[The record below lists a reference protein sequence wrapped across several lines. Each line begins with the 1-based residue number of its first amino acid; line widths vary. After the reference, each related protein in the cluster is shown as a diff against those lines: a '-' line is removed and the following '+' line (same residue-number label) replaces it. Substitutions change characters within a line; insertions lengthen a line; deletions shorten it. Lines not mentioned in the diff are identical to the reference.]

1 MKSSIK
7 HATMKSYQQN
17 KSQTEIKSNEKNPK
31 KMVSSILTC
40 LEVSTIYLRIFGSE
54 EGMKQNCYFSYKSKD
69 KPKAQHDLTISKSNV
84 IQKKNVLKLF

>member
-1 MKSSIK
+1 MKTSIK

-17 KSQTEIKSNEKNPK
+17 KFKTEIKSNEKNPK
-31 KMVSSILTC
+31 KWFLTC

-69 KPKAQHDLTISKSNV
+69 KTRSTT
-84 IQKKNVLKLF
+84 